1 MLILELC
8 LNCDTFTKCITHI
21 NDEHVDGSNNLD
33 IIRPINNLIEYS
45 GNYSD
50 TSGSLWQVKRDQ
62 SPLTNAGN
70 PDNVSTANST
80 SFKYKSS
87 FFELLEAADNEVF
100 KNVKIAV
107 PTKYLSNFWRSLEMP
122 LTAKVISDWTKDC
135 LMSTIADT
143 AVKITNTVI
152 RSNCYFIQQRQCKTG
167 KTIRRFKRPVY

>member
-87 FFELLEAADNEVF
+87 FIGESTAVGGNRVF
-100 KNVKIAV
+100 KDVKIAV
-107 PTKYLSNFWRSLEMP
+107 PLKYLSNFWRSLEIP
-122 LTAKVISDWTKDC
+122 LI
-135 LMSTIADT
+135 
-143 AVKITNTVI
+143 N
-152 RSNCYFIQQRQCKTG
+152 
-167 KTIRRFKRPVY
+167 

>member
-8 LNCDTFTKCITHI
+8 LNCDTFTKCTTHI

-33 IIRPINNLIEYS
+33 IIRPIYNLIEYS

-50 TSGSLWQVKRDQ
+50 TSESLWQVKRDQ

-87 FFELLEAADNEVF
+87 FIRESTAVDGNGVF
-100 KNVKIAV
+100 KNVKIAA
-107 PTKYLSNFWRSLEMP
+107 PLKYLSIF
-122 LTAKVISDWTKDC
+122 
-135 LMSTIADT
+135 
-143 AVKITNTVI
+143 
-152 RSNCYFIQQRQCKTG
+152 
-167 KTIRRFKRPVY
+167 